1 MWQGLVTNWL
11 RNRAMQAAMDTARQ
25 GAKQREAVV
34 ELPVD
39 VAVIAALDMELGGLF
54 DCLTGVVT
62 TQADG
67 FKTHRG
73 VWRNRGVLLVE
84 SGMGRARAAKAAE
97 AVIHAHRP
105 AWVVSTGFAGGLVP
119 EVERLQIVVGN
130 SVADISGQRLA
141 IDVKLAADPRHGLH
155 VGRQLTVDRIVR
167 TPAEKQAL
175 AEQHQAIAVDMETFA
190 VAEACRATRTRFM
203 AVRVISDSAN
213 DELPADLERLINR
226 KSMAGKLGA
235 AAGAIVRRPGSVKD
249 LWNLK
254 EQALLATDRLAKFLL
269 SMIEQ
274 LPVAAREPSPTV
286 TPPVA

>member
-25 GAKQREAVV
+25 GAKQREAAV

-39 VAVIAALDMELGGLF
+39 VAVIAALDMELGGLL

-73 VWRNRGVLLVE
+73 VWRDRGILLVE
-84 SGMGRARAAKAAE
+84 SGMGRARAAKATE

-105 AWVVSTGFAGGLVP
+105 AWVISTGFAGGLVP
-119 EVERLQIVVGN
+119 EVQRLQIIVGN
-130 SVADISGQRLA
+130 SVADVSGQRLG
-141 IDVKLAADPRHGLH
+141 IDVKLAADPRRGLH
-155 VGRQLTVDRIVR
+155 VGRQLTVDRIIR
-167 TPAEKQAL
+167 TPVEKKTL

-190 VAEACRATRTRFM
+190 VAETCRAAKTRFF

-274 LPVAAREPSPTV
+274 LPAATREPAPPV
-286 TPPVA
+286 MPPVA

>member
-1 MWQGLVTNWL
+1 MWQALVTNWL
-11 RNRAMQAAMDTARQ
+11 RNRAMQAAMDAARQ
-25 GAKQREAVV
+25 GTNQREVSP

-39 VAVIAALDMELGGLF
+39 VAVIAALDMELGGLL
-54 DCLTGVVT
+54 DSLAGVLT

-73 VWRNRGVLLVE
+73 VWRDRGILLVE
-84 SGMGRARAAKAAE
+84 SGMGRARAAKATE

-105 AWVVSTGFAGGLVP
+105 AWVISTGFAGGLSP
-119 EVERLQIVVGN
+119 EVARLQIVVGN
-130 SVADISGQRLA
+130 SVADVAGQRLA
-141 IDVKLAADPRHGLH
+141 LDVKLAADPRRGLH

-167 TPAEKQAL
+167 TPAEKKSL
-175 AEQHQAIAVDMETFA
+175 AERHQAIAVDMETFA
-190 VAEACRATRTRFM
+190 VAEVCRAAKTRFM
-203 AVRVISDSAN
+203 AVRVISDSVD
-213 DELPADLERLINR
+213 DELPADLERLIHR

-254 EQALLATDRLAKFLL
+254 EQALLATDRLAKFLI
-269 SMIEQ
+269 SVIEQ
-274 LPVAAREPSPTV
+274 LPAAARESAPTA

>member
-25 GAKQREAVV
+25 GAKQREAAV

-39 VAVIAALDMELGGLF
+39 VAVIAALDIELGGVL

-73 VWRNRGVLLVE
+73 VWRDRGVLFVE
-84 SGMGRARAAKAAE
+84 SGMGRARAAKATE

-105 AWVVSTGFAGGLVP
+105 AWVISTGFAGGLVP

-130 SVADISGQRLA
+130 SVADVSGQRLA
-141 IDVKLAADPRHGLH
+141 IDVKLAADPRRGLH
-155 VGRQLTVDRIVR
+155 VGRQLTVDRIIR
-167 TPAEKQAL
+167 TPAEKKTL

-190 VAEACRATRTRFM
+190 VAETCRAAKTRFM
-203 AVRVISDSAN
+203 AVRVVSDSAN

-274 LPVAAREPSPTV
+274 LPVAEREPAPPV